1 MTIINQSINTI
12 INKIPWKS
20 ERWWE
25 WMNEWK
31 GREGEW
37 LNGWQEWLN
46 DYRMAEWLT
55 NSLTMNSNISYLNRT
70 FSIESNPKSNNYTFH
85 WFRCEQLHVKEW
97 TIAVEM
103 DYVLAKIIAVARL
116 AGLDLLVRLVRMN
129 EMDDHS
135 TMIINQ
141 QCHHPSPPWLIP
153 WLLPHQPKR
162 WGNDNTNHND

>member
-1 MTIINQSINTI
+1 M
-12 INKIPWKS
+12 KKWKMM
-20 ERWWE
+20 R
-25 WMNEWK
+25 MNEWMSEK
-31 GREGEW
+31 EEKENDW
-37 LNGWQEWLN
+37 MVDKNDWTIIEWLN
-46 DYRMAEWLT
+46 DSS

-70 FSIESNPKSNNYTFH
+70 FSIESQPKSNNYTFH
-85 WFRCEQLHVKEW
+85 WFGCEQLHVTEW

-135 TMIINQ
+135 IMIINQ
-141 QCHHPSPPWLIP
+141 QYHHPSPPWLIP